1 MSEETIVSEVL
12 AASIGGAISAGLLYP
27 LEVLKTKMQA
37 TNEGDG
43 NGDDDD
49 VGDRSMLQFAR
60 KLRDREGY
68 AVFFRGVETS
78 SFQSAL
84 EKALYFFAY
93 TGLKSIHRTWWQGGG
108 GGTAAPTL
116 DTATNLLL
124 GCAAEWAHLPIT
136 LPVDAWTTQIQT
148 SSLAPMTILWAML
161 AKDKN
166 KKDWYKGIQAYY
178 LLCFKPALQYTIY
191 EQVKAA
197 VLVGRENKNL
207 SAAEAFFL
215 GMVARTIAT
224 LLVYPFLRA
233 KVLLQTSSST
243 TTTKPQQQQQ
253 NSTTSTCSN
262 GGSSVNQSAPVA
274 PMDVLRQQWRQ
285 SGLAGLYFG
294 IGPELSRGILSS
306 ALMLMIKERIAVMVR
321 QFLAHP
327 QQQCL
332 YR

>member
-1 MSEETIVSEVL
+1 MPEETIASEVL
-12 AASIGGAISAGLLYP
+12 AASIGGAVSAGVLYP

-37 TNEGDG
+37 TAGDG
-43 NGDDDD
+43 DGDKD
-49 VGDRSMLQFAR
+49 GEAGEETEENLSMLRFAR
-60 KLRDREGY
+60 KLYDREGS

-93 TGLKSIHRTWWQGGG
+93 TALKTVHHTLAGG
-108 GGTAAPTL
+108 AKL

-136 LPVDAWTTQIQT
+136 LPVDAWTTKIQT
-148 SSLAPMTILWAML
+148 SNQAPMAILLAML
-161 AKDKN
+161 SKDN
-166 KKDWYKGIQAYY
+166 KKDWYNGITAYY

-197 VLVGRENKNL
+197 VLAGRKKKTL

-215 GMVARTIAT
+215 GMVARTFST
-224 LLVYPFLRA
+224 VLVFPFLRA
-233 KVLLQTSSST
+233 KVLLQTSSS
-243 TTTKPQQQQQ
+243 KKQQ
-253 NSTTSTCSN
+253 TSTIIN
-262 GGSSVNQSAPVA
+262 NAAAAQVGTL
-274 PMDVLRQQWRQ
+274 DVLWQQWKQ

-306 ALMLMIKERIAVMVR
+306 ALMLMIKERIAVIVR
-321 QFLAHP
+321 HLLAP
-327 QQQCL
+327 QEKQPRQIL
-332 YR
+332 RR